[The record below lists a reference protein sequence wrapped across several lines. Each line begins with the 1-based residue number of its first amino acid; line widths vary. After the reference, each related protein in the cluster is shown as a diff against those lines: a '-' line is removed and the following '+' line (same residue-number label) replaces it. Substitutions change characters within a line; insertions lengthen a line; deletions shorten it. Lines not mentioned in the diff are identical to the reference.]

1 MLCSQKAPGGY
12 MRGLCPKKEDHFQT
26 GDICYSTPEFQK
38 FKAVS
43 VDNPFKISRTD
54 VPNG

>member
-12 MRGLCPKKEDHFQT
+12 MGRLCPKNGDHFQT